1 MNHSFKAYALF
12 LLFSVPAYA
21 MERVLQAG
29 TQPAEVTAPALSKV
43 LLPTYFE
50 FTYNRTITRTGLRKD
65 GESIGSTLGTIKI
78 DQGLTPLVAIMQNAS
93 STNAQKHE
101 ALIKFRAICN
111 ARLEQL
117 LSHTEGFAELIKSE
131 PKSTECE
138 KYRIEILLAEALS
151 QITDYSEVS
160 QKMLKL
166 SAMPEFRGYEIELP
180 DGITS
185 RTQPA
190 GPNLDNNASFW
201 SRLMGMV
208 N

>member
-29 TQPAEVTAPALSKV
+29 SQPAEVTAPALSKV

-50 FTYNRTITRTGLRKD
+50 FTYNRTITRTGIRKD
-65 GESIGSTLGTIKI
+65 GEAVGSTLGTIKI
-78 DQGLTPLVAIMQNAS
+78 DQELMPLLAIMQNTS
-93 STNAQKHE
+93 STNAQKQE
-101 ALIKFRAICN
+101 AVIKFRAICR

-117 LSHTEGFAELIKSE
+117 LSHTEGFAELLKND
-131 PKSTECE
+131 PKNTECE
-138 KYRIEILLAEALS
+138 KYKIEILLAEALS
-151 QITDYSEVS
+151 QIADYSEVS

-166 SAMPEFRGYEIELP
+166 SALPEFKGYEIELP
-180 DGITS
+180 VMIS
-185 RTQPA
+185 NTQPTN
-190 GPNLDNNASFW
+190 PSPDNTVSFW